1 MKNILDLV
9 TEEMNVTKDLIAK
22 SYNAKGLKASGKFE
36 RSLEVKIEQ
45 TSDGIKAKILGAYH
59 TQFMQNGRRPN
70 KKQTKGQIYFL
81 YKILEQWAI
90 DKGISINPYM
100 AAKKT
105 VYEGIKVPNPKNDGK
120 FIDDVINESWL
131 KQFSDKIRIAQI
143 ENIKSDILKQWQP

>member
-22 SYNAKGLKASGKFE
+22 SYNAKGLRASGKFE

-45 TSDGIKAKILGAYH
+45 TDRSIKAKILGAYH
-59 TQFMQNGRRPN
+59 TQFLQNGRGPN
-70 KKQTKGQIYFL
+70 KEQTAKQARGL
-81 YKILEQWAI
+81 GKILEQWVK
-90 DKGISINPYM
+90 DKGISVNPY
-100 AAKKT
+100 AAAWKI
-105 VYEGIKVPNPKNDGK
+105 VREGIKVPNAHNDGK